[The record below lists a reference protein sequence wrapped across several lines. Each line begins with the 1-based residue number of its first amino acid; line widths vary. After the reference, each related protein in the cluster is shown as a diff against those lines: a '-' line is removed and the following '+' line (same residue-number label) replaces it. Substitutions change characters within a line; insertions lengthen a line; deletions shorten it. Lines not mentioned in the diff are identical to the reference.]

1 MSKVTYDD
9 MKEFL
14 QASVSNVT
22 FTKKNGETRIL
33 KCTLMPKHLPPVEVK
48 EGEEKAER
56 KVNTDVVSVWDL
68 ENKGWRSFRL
78 DSVVEFEA
86 IDY

>member
-9 MKEFL
+9 MKSFL
-14 QASVSNVT
+14 QESVSNVT
-22 FTKKNGETRIL
+22 FTKKNGDKRVL
-33 KCTLMPKHLPPVEVK
+33 KCTLMAKHLPPIEVK

-56 KVNTDVVSVWDL
+56 KVNTDVLSVWDL
-68 ENKGWRSFRL
+68 ENEGWRSFRL
-78 DSVVEFEA
+78 DSVVEFEP